1 MPPESPAR
9 LSGDDVGTEAV
20 PPLELMRQ
28 RNSLMHSP
36 ASVANGREFTPR
48 ASDVFIVTYPKCGT
62 TWMTQLCHQIRCVR
76 HARKLGMPA
85 SATAT
90 SDESAD
96 AGVPS
101 SCFSMRFG
109 EITEVVPWDILA
121 KDCDQS
127 LDDEQFLLGSE
138 AFAKTPLHPRL
149 FKSHETAASIARGGK
164 YVCVV
169 RNPLDVFLS
178 FYEFLPPYMGL
189 ERGAV
194 SMEAFCDAIFAGAS
208 HSGDAWSHFLGWLDR
223 RNVAETKMR
232 ETAPATARDEKD
244 DARAERVLL
253 VSFEEMKRDLRAVA
267 RRVATFMK
275 TQPDDD
281 ELSEADLDF
290 VTRMSGFER
299 MRADATRFD
308 DHFVRRKM
316 WERVGIPERDW
327 RAGGV
332 GKVREGGGRV
342 GGGRAELPESVR
354 AKIAEKWAEIMA
366 PRGFATYTD
375 FCDAV
380 ENHEGVK

>member
-85 SATAT
+85 SATASPAS

-127 LDDEQFLLGSE
+127 LDDEQFLTGPE
-138 AFAKTPLHPRL
+138 AFAKTPLRPRL
-149 FKSHETAASIARGGK
+149 FKSHETAAAVARGGK

-169 RNPLDVFLS
+169 RDPADVFFS
-178 FYEFLPPYMGL
+178 FHAFLPAYMGL
-189 ERGAV
+189 EPGAV

-208 HSGDAWSHFLGWLDR
+208 HSGDVWSHFLGWLDR
-223 RNVAETKMR
+223 REETKS
-232 ETAPATARDEKD
+232 E
-244 DARAERVLL
+244 ERVLT

-267 RRVATFMK
+267 RRVGRFLK
-275 TQPDDD
+275 THPEDH
-281 ELSEADLDF
+281 ELTESDLDF

-299 MRADATRFD
+299 MRADAARFD

-316 WERVGIPERDW
+316 WARVGIPESDW
-327 RAGGV
+327 RGGGV

-354 AKIAEKWAEIMA
+354 AKITEKWAQIMA
-366 PRGFATYTD
+366 PRGFETYAD
-375 FCDAV
+375 FRRAV
-380 ENHEGVK
+380 ENER

>member
-1 MPPESPAR
+1 MSAESPAR
-9 LSGDDVGTEAV
+9 PSGDDIGTEAV

-85 SATAT
+85 SATAADET
-90 SDESAD
+90 S
-96 AGVPS
+96 AGE
-101 SCFSMRFG
+101 CFSMRFG

-121 KDCDQS
+121 KDCDQN
-127 LDDEQFLLGSE
+127 LDDEQFLRGSE

-149 FKSHETAASIARGGK
+149 FKSHETAAAVARGGK

-169 RNPLDVFLS
+169 REPLDVFFS
-178 FYEFLPPYMGL
+178 FYEFLPAYMGL

-208 HSGDAWSHFLGWLDR
+208 HSGDVWSHFLGWLDR
-223 RNVAETKMR
+223 REETEAKTT
-232 ETAPATARDEKD
+232 EPTTEKT
-244 DARAERVLL
+244 RAERVLV

-267 RRVATFMK
+267 RRVGTFLK
-275 TQPDDD
+275 THPEDD

-290 VTRMSGFER
+290 VTRMSDFER

-308 DHFVRRKM
+308 DHFVRRAM
-316 WERVGIPERDW
+316 WKRVGIPERDW
-327 RAGGV
+327 RAG
-332 GKVREGGGRV
+332 
-342 GGGRAELPESVR
+342 LPESVR
-354 AKIAEKWAEIMA
+354 LKIAEKWAEIMA
-366 PRGFATYTD
+366 PRGFETYAD
-375 FCDAV
+375 FRDAV
-380 ENHEGVK
+380 ENQHRS

>member
-121 KDCDQS
+121 KDCDQR
-127 LDDEQFLLGSE
+127 LDDEQFLTGPE
-138 AFAKTPLHPRL
+138 AFAKTPLRPRL
-149 FKSHETAASIARGGK
+149 FKSHETAAAVARGGK

-169 RNPLDVFLS
+169 RDPADVFFS
-178 FYEFLPPYMGL
+178 FHAFLPAYMGL

-208 HSGDAWSHFLGWLDR
+208 HSGDVWSHFLGWLDR
-223 RNVAETKMR
+223 REETKS
-232 ETAPATARDEKD
+232 E
-244 DARAERVLL
+244 ERVLT

-267 RRVATFMK
+267 RRVGRFLK
-275 TQPDDD
+275 THPEDH
-281 ELSEADLDF
+281 ELTESDLDF

-299 MRADATRFD
+299 MRADAARFD

-316 WERVGIPERDW
+316 WARVGIPESDW
-327 RAGGV
+327 RGGGV

-354 AKIAEKWAEIMA
+354 AKITEKWAQIMA
-366 PRGFATYTD
+366 PRGFETYAD
-375 FCDAV
+375 FRRAV
-380 ENHEGVK
+380 ENER

>member
-1 MPPESPAR
+1 MSTESSSRPC
-9 LSGDDVGTEAV
+9 GDEVGTEAV

-36 ASVANGREFTPR
+36 ASVANGRDFKPR

-76 HARKLGMPA
+76 HARRLGMPA
-85 SATAT
+85 SATVADET
-90 SDESAD
+90 S
-96 AGVPS
+96 AGE
-101 SCFSMRFG
+101 CFSMRFG

-121 KDCDQS
+121 KDCDQN
-127 LDDEQFLLGSE
+127 LDDEQFLRGSE

-149 FKSHETAASIARGGK
+149 FKSHETAAAVARGGK

-169 RNPLDVFLS
+169 REPLDVFFS
-178 FYEFLPPYMGL
+178 FYEFLPAYMGL

-208 HSGDAWSHFLGWLDR
+208 HSGDVWSHFLGWLDR
-223 RNVAETKMR
+223 REETEAKTT
-232 ETAPATARDEKD
+232 EPTTEKT
-244 DARAERVLL
+244 RAERVLV

-267 RRVATFMK
+267 RRVGTFLK
-275 TQPDDD
+275 THPEDD

-290 VTRMSGFER
+290 VTRMSDFER

-308 DHFVRRKM
+308 DHFVRRAM
-316 WERVGIPERDW
+316 WKRVGIPERDW

-342 GGGRAELPESVR
+342 GGGRAGLPESVR
-354 AKIAEKWAEIMA
+354 LKIAEKWAEIMA
-366 PRGFATYTD
+366 PRGFETYAD
-375 FCDAV
+375 FRDAV
-380 ENHEGVK
+380 ENQHRS